1 MDKKKKKILLNFQ
14 SMQVWEIKK
23 TDIGGKQGFSALT
36 YLNKLIFKFPSM
48 HSASILSPIS
58 LLLTQDDTDGVCA
71 EMELGIFVLLRF
83 NEN

>member
-1 MDKKKKKILLNFQ
+1 
-14 SMQVWEIKK
+14 
-23 TDIGGKQGFSALT
+23 
-36 YLNKLIFKFPSM
+36 M

-58 LLLTQDDTDGVCA
+58 LLLTQDDTDGMGA

>member
-1 MDKKKKKILLNFQ
+1 MRNLENRL
-14 SMQVWEIKK
+14 E
-23 TDIGGKQGFSALT
+23 GGEKDYSALT
-36 YLNKLIFKFPSM
+36 NLCKLILSFPSM

-58 LLLTQDDTDGVCA
+58 LLLTHDYTDGMCA